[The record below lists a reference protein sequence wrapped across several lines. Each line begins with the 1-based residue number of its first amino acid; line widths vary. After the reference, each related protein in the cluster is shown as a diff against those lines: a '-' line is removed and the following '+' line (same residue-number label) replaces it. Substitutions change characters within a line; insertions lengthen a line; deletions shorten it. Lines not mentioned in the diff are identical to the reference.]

1 MFHQQPKRRVLVL
14 TTQSPHSTRAGSS
27 SGGMVIIGVQ
37 PHDNH
42 VPNHVS
48 PSTSMTLVVTARMIS
63 SLLQSSDIWE
73 SAQQYMG

>member
-1 MFHQQPKRRVLVL
+1 M
-14 TTQSPHSTRAGSS
+14 A
-27 SGGMVIIGVQ
+27 IIGVQ